1 MKCAINNWKESPNK
15 LHQEIL
21 KNAILKLIII
31 FVIQIFKWEGWFLC
45 TSVETRILR
54 IPQHEKTDNTYKKLD
69 F

>member
-31 FVIQIFKWEGWFLC
+31 FVIQIFK
-45 TSVETRILR
+45 
-54 IPQHEKTDNTYKKLD
+54 
-69 F
+69 